1 MPIIQLYQNQDRKF
15 LNNRTKKSH
24 GEKKCDR
31 KIGSSRSYL
40 NCYCQKTNPYGEVK
54 MTPAFRFGN
63 EKNVYTARRK
73 RLRRRGRLIHS
84 PNDSFITNR
93 ILDQLIDEVMYQ
105 EAFREKSIFER

>member
-1 MPIIQLYQNQDRKF
+1 
-15 LNNRTKKSH
+15 
-24 GEKKCDR
+24 
-31 KIGSSRSYL
+31 
-40 NCYCQKTNPYGEVK
+40 

-105 EAFREKSIFER
+105 EAFRENPSLNVKKNAQLQE